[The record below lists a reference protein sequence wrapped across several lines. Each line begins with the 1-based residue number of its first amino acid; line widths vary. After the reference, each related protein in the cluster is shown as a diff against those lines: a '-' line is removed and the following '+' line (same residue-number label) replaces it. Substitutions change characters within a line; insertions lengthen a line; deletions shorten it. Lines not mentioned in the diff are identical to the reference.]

1 MRWIWLLVSTCWLCP
16 CIRREGSHRCRHVYR
31 DKSFRSFS
39 RLCQRRCSRLRRR
52 RRRPFSRLRL
62 RQARLRW
69 RCSNGTRRSTVLRTA
84 GRSGA
89 GTKPFRSLV
98 TVPSPSCSRNYRRPR
113 FSPFT
118 VQYDDIQDQRCKPM
132 PFRTLQWVG
141 HAFSKASALSL
152 VASPHPKGRGT
163 EPP

>member
-1 MRWIWLLVSTCWLCP
+1 MRWIWSPVSAGRLRPRT
-16 CIRREGSHRCRHVYR
+16 RQMRNHACR
-31 DKSFRSFS
+31 DRSFS
-39 RLCQRRCSRLRRR
+39 RLCHRRIRRSRRR
-52 RRRPFSRLRL
+52 RIRRFSRLRL

-69 RCSNGTRRSTVLRTA
+69 RCSNGTRRSTALRTA

-118 VQYDDIQDQRCKPM
+118 VQYDDIQGQRCKPM
-132 PFRTLQWVG
+132 PSQTLQWVDR
-141 HAFSKASALSL
+141 AFSKTSAL
-152 VASPHPKGRGT
+152 ADRTYSPEEQGH
-163 EPP
+163 EAA